1 MCASAVEKG
10 SWKDTAWYQGVV
22 NSWREY
28 KRHKIGIVGLVL
40 LIFFLGMAI
49 FADFLIDYDPAPIN
63 KVAPEYLA
71 PGWMQAFD
79 PGSVVTGDLYDDD
92 VAEFTSTE
100 PATSIYGSQP
110 SQFSSELH
118 NEGTGTDSNY
128 MSLTWTFSA
137 GDSVYF
143 IPYSESPYGYD
154 DWLSQNYYPRCADF
168 IIFEM
173 PITWGYD
180 DRPNDLV
187 LDFRLRVTR
196 TGGFAT
202 DEGGIIFRVF
212 VWFLK
217 DDGTLWR
224 LKESYPPYDGE
235 FHDRPKDL
243 NPRDVREGF
252 NETLLAAGNNVVKI
266 AVGLVPQ
273 VALNSMLDIN
283 PTFNGSVTADV
294 SFLQMKAYG
303 DYFGKLG
310 TTDKGAD
317 AWSQLMYGSRIS
329 LTVGILSTA
338 LATAVGVGVGLVAG
352 YSGGK
357 VDELL
362 MRITDFM
369 YVIPSLPLMMVL
381 TSLLGGST
389 ETIITVIAI
398 FAWTVPARLIRS
410 QVLAEKNKAYVES
423 ARAIGASDTYIMV
436 KHILPNVTP
445 ILFATITLRVVGGI
459 LTESGL
465 SFLGLT
471 QSSVPSWGRMLADAS
486 GSGGFIRGAWWLVVF
501 PGLMITLLSLGF
513 TFIGH
518 TLDQVLNPRL
528 RER

>member
-1 MCASAVEKG
+1 MCASTVEKG
-10 SWKDTAWYQGVV
+10 SWKDTSWYQGIV

-28 KRHKIGIVGLVL
+28 KRHKIGLVGLFL
-40 LIFFLGMAI
+40 LFFFVGMAL
-49 FADFLIDYDPAPIN
+49 FADVLIDYDPAPIN

-79 PGSVVTGDLYDDD
+79 PGSVETGVVYDPDIARFESTTPEVTIKGTQDY
-92 VAEFTSTE
+92 
-100 PATSIYGSQP
+100 
-110 SQFSSELH
+110 QFSYNHHQGGSEL
-118 NEGTGTDSNY
+118 DDNY
-128 MSLTWTFSA
+128 MSLTWTFNS
-137 GDSVYF
+137 GDSVFF
-143 IPYSESPYGYD
+143 IPASASPYGYD
-154 DWLSQNYYPRCADF
+154 DWLSQNFYPRCADF
-168 IIFEM
+168 ILWEI
-173 PITWGYD
+173 PIDWGYD
-180 DRPNDLV
+180 ERPNDVV

-196 TGGFAT
+196 TGDFAS
-202 DEGGIIFRVF
+202 DEGGILFRVF
-212 VWFLK
+212 VWFVR

-235 FHDRPKDL
+235 FHDRPKDC

-252 NETLLAAGNNVVKI
+252 NETLFEEGNKIVKLG
-266 AVGLVPQ
+266 VGLVPQ
-273 VALNSMLDIN
+273 PALNQHMN
-283 PTFNGSVTADV
+283 FNGSVTADV
-294 SFLQMKAYG
+294 SYFQMLAYG

-329 LTVGILSTA
+329 LIVGILSTA

-352 YSGGK
+352 YTGGK

-369 YVIPSLPLMMVL
+369 YVIPGLPLMMVL

-423 ARAIGASDTYIMV
+423 ARAIGASDTYIMI

-471 QSSVPSWGRMLADAS
+471 QSRVPSWGRMLADAS
-486 GSGGFIRGAWWLVVF
+486 GSGGFIRGAWWLVMF

>member
-1 MCASAVEKG
+1 MCASTVERG

-28 KRHKIGIVGLVL
+28 KRHKIGLVGLFL
-40 LIFFLGMAI
+40 LFFFVGMAL
-49 FADFLIDYDPAPIN
+49 FADVLIDYDPAPIN

-79 PGSVVTGDLYDDD
+79 PGSVVTGEIYEED
-92 VAEFTSTE
+92 VARFDSTE
-100 PATSIYGSQP
+100 PTVTVKGEEP
-110 SQFSSELH
+110 SQFSSQFH
-118 NEGTGTDSNY
+118 SGGGTDKDDNY
-128 MSLTWTFSA
+128 MSLTWSFNS

-143 IPYSESPYGYD
+143 IPYTEAEYTDGYD
-154 DWLSQNYYPRCADF
+154 DWLSQNYYPRCRDF
-168 IIFEM
+168 IMFEV
-173 PITWGYD
+173 PITWEYEN
-180 DRPNDLV
+180 RPNDVV

-196 TGGFAT
+196 TGDFAT
-202 DEGGIIFRVF
+202 DEGGILFRVF
-212 VWFLK
+212 VWFVR
-217 DDGTLWR
+217 DDGSLWR
-224 LKESYPPYDGE
+224 LKESYPPYDGV
-235 FHDRPKDL
+235 FHDRPKDC

-252 NETLLAAGNNVVKI
+252 NETLFDQGNRIVKLG
-266 AVGLVPQ
+266 VGLVPQ
-273 VALNSMLDIN
+273 PALNNHMN
-283 PTFNGSVTADV
+283 FNGSVTADV
-294 SFLQMKAYG
+294 SYLQMVAYG
-303 DYFGKLG
+303 EYFGKLG

-352 YSGGK
+352 YTGGK

-369 YVIPSLPLMMVL
+369 YVIPALPLMMVL

-423 ARAIGASDTYIMV
+423 ARAIGASDTYIMI

-486 GSGGFIRGAWWLVVF
+486 GSGGFIRGAWWLVMF
-501 PGLMITLLSLGF
+501 PGLMITLLSLAF